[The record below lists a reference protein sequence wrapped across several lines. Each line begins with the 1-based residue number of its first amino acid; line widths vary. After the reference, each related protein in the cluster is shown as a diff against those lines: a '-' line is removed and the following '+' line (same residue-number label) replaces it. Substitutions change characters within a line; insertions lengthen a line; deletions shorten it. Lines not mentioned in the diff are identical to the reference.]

1 MTDQLTALIAR
12 LRELEAACPH
22 IDPHPRETEYDFG
35 SQYFNTSDDYAG
47 YCVRKN
53 LSDVGDKLRNALP
66 ALLSAIE
73 AQAAEVARL
82 REAIFWACGA
92 HGDFPGS
99 GDPSKGKFFWRS
111 ELRQRAGITGEE
123 LNARAALATDP
134 RSELAMKGDA

>member
-1 MTDQLTALIAR
+1 MTDPTKALVAR

-22 IDPHPRETEYDFG
+22 IDPHPCETEYDFG

-73 AQAAEVARL
+73 AQAAEVARY
-82 REAIFWACGA
+82 REAMETIQTVADNERMDATDA
-92 HGDFPGS
+92 HYAVI
-99 GDPSKGKFFWRS
+99 
-111 ELRQRAGITGEE
+111 LAGIQQT
-123 LNARAALATDP
+123 ARAALATDP
-134 RSELAMKGDA
+134 RSELAKKGDAR